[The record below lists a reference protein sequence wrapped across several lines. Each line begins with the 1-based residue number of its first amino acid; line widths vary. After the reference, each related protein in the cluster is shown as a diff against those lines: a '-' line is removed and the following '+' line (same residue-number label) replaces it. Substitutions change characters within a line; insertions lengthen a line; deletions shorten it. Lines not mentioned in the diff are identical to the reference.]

1 MAKPFRIAV
10 IGAGVLGT
18 SIVCT
23 LKKHFQDTTKVILIE
38 KHSQAGQET
47 SRFNSGVLHSGI
59 HSKPGS
65 FKAQFARKGNI
76 MAKQFCQ
83 ENDVPIN
90 NCGMLIVATYS
101 DLPYLL
107 KRARSFWQIY
117 DNGRDQDIQ
126 MQILMP
132 WNIPK
137 IEPNIRGMGALFIP
151 DVAVIDQVR
160 FTQSL
165 FEKARQLGVETVL
178 NNEVINITSLD
189 KFYYIET
196 EQNIFKVEAVIN
208 AAGLYADQ
216 IAKMAGFSQYKIYP
230 YRGEYYEVLGKEA
243 ELVNR
248 LVYPAP
254 IEGNP
259 GKGIHFVKTPD
270 KRLLIG
276 PNARLVPDKEYYEED
291 KTPESVF
298 RNAAT
303 RFCPAL
309 RNAELKWV
317 YSGIRPKLS
326 STDSIHHDPDFVFS
340 VDNQNP
346 FLLNIVGY
354 ESPGLSGAMAAA
366 EYVKNLINDYIQNT

>member
-1 MAKPFRIAV
+1 MSKPFRIAV

-18 SIVCT
+18 SIAYT
-23 LKKHFQDTTKVILIE
+23 LKKYFQNTIKVVLIE
-38 KHSQAGQET
+38 KHNQVGQET

-65 FKAQFARKGNI
+65 FKARFARKGNV

-117 DNGRDQDIQ
+117 NNGRDQNIQ
-126 MQILMP
+126 MQFLMP
-132 WNIPK
+132 RGILK

-151 DVAVIDQVR
+151 DVAVIDQVK
-160 FTQSL
+160 FVQSL
-165 FEKARQLGVETVL
+165 FEKARQLGVETAF
-178 NNEVINITSLD
+178 NNEVINITSSG

-196 EQNIFKVEAVIN
+196 KQNIFRVEAIIN

-216 IAKMAGFSQYKIYP
+216 VAKMAGFSQYKIYP
-230 YRGEYYEVLGKEA
+230 YRGEYYEVLGREA
-243 ELVNR
+243 ELVNH
-248 LVYPAP
+248 LVYPVP

-259 GKGIHFVKTPD
+259 GKGIHFLKTPD

-276 PNARLVPDKEYYEED
+276 PNARLVPGKEYYEKD

-309 RNAELKWV
+309 KNAELRWA
-317 YSGIRPKLS
+317 YSGIRSKLNLA
-326 STDSIHHDPDFVFS
+326 DNIHHDPDFVFS
-340 VDNQNP
+340 VDNQSP

-366 EYVKNLINDYIQNT
+366 EYVKNLINDYMQHA